1 MILEKK
7 GEIKSFTDQ
16 VRVIC
21 VKNSIDKPTL
31 GEKIGLDNKAV
42 FTAIKNNTFKPEPKV
57 YFKLETYICGKN
69 SRYKNKLRS
78 KYEKTLDVTEWSEYV
93 KESSNLAKPKE
104 IKFSAPKN
112 VIKEEDKEEMRLIID
127 KPDSKLKSVIGESMD
142 SKEKTISERTIGDV
156 LDTLNDEQ
164 KVAMYAVAGQIFND
178 KAIKPIKTGKTD
190 KEAKIRFYN
199 ILMKNKDAGISV
211 AKLDNTILGHKII
224 SNMAKG
230 WSFIPTDKLK
240 EVLSMAK
247 IEEGSEAWQ
256 KLVELQLSC
265 IAGPKEDEELSK
277 YERIFGS
284 GSVEPE
290 KKEETKEEVVME
302 KEVGEVSLKG
312 FSDILT
318 KWLFMKGYTL
328 KQAARTIG
336 CSEQELKNVINGDIC
351 LSPYHVNRFKDT
363 IRMDSETIDKLVT
376 IANVCYKGHEVS
388 KTILDYIS
396 SDATIISTLEE
407 IARQNK
413 PAQFWDDIWSKL

>member
-1 MILEKK
+1 MMLEKR

-21 VKNSIDKPTL
+21 VKNSIDKPSL

-42 FTAIKNNTFKPEPKV
+42 FTAIKNNAFKPDPKV
-57 YFKLETYICGKN
+57 YFKLEAYICGKDAH
-69 SRYKNKLRS
+69 YKNKLRS

-93 KESSNLAKPKE
+93 KESANLIKSKA

-112 VIKEEDKEEMRLIID
+112 TVEEEDKKMMTLTID
-127 KPDSKLKSVIGESMD
+127 IPDPKA
-142 SKEKTISERTIGDV
+142 
-156 LDTLNDEQ
+156 
-164 KVAMYAVAGQIFND
+164 KVS
-178 KAIKPIKTGKTD
+178 KTD

-199 ILMKNKDAGISV
+199 ILAKNKGTGISV
-211 AKLDNTILGHKII
+211 AKIDRDILEHSTIA
-224 SNMAKG
+224 NMAKG
-230 WSFIPTDKLK
+230 WGFVPTDKLK

-256 KLVELQLSC
+256 ELVELQLSC
-265 IAGPKEDEELSK
+265 IAGPKEDEELPK
-277 YERIFGS
+277 YEKIFGS

-290 KKEETKEEVVME
+290 KKEEETKEEVVME
-302 KEVGEVSLKG
+302 KEVGDVSLKE

-328 KQAARTIG
+328 KQTARSIG
-336 CSEQELKNVINGDIC
+336 CSEGELKSVINGDIC

-363 IRMDSETIDKLVT
+363 IGMDAETISKLVA

-413 PAQFWDDIWSKL
+413 PAQFWDDIWNKL